1 MTEADHAAAQEAL
14 AQLRAEL
21 GSQSNRAGHHP
32 ELDGAR

>member
-1 MTEADHAAAQEAL
+1 MTEADRAAAQEAL

-21 GSQSNRAGHHP
+21 GSQSNGAGHRS